1 MCFSECYW
9 LLLFHVCIKKCKHVC
24 PRSLPKVFWKILPVA
39 WYLNA
44 SLLEMCAFGY
54 GDLLYLLNLQY
65 LEDDPTGN
73 NFFIILFFN
82 FVFIVSSTTYRPIY
96 FRENEE
102 LLLLCCSRI
111 LPSKDLFQGHDM
123 NDFYQ
128 GYLQIF
134 NQIMLKMST
143 LATFSF

>member
-1 MCFSECYW
+1 
-9 LLLFHVCIKKCKHVC
+9 
-24 PRSLPKVFWKILPVA
+24 
-39 WYLNA
+39 
-44 SLLEMCAFGY
+44 MCAFGY
-54 GDLLYLLNLQY
+54 ADLLYLLNLQY

-102 LLLLCCSRI
+102 LLLLCSSRI